1 MKWINT
7 QLKDV
12 MIFSPRKFIDERGF
26 FMETLRQNTFSDAFT
41 QNNLDVPQ
49 LVQENQSRSI
59 NNVLR
64 GLHFQQHF
72 PQGKLIRVARG
83 SIFDVAVDIRQGS
96 TTYGQWIGQEISD
109 ENGYQMWIPAG
120 FAHGFY
126 VLSDIA
132 DVIYKCSQY
141 YQPDDDQT
149 IAWNDPVL
157 NIQWP
162 LKQHL
167 APLVS
172 DKDNPMLNPKVISF
186 GLKQ

>member
-1 MKWINT
+1 MKYINT
-7 QLKDV
+7 HLEGV

-26 FMETLRQNTFSDAFT
+26 FMETLRQNSFSDAFI
-41 QNNLDVPQ
+41 QNKMDVPL
-49 LVQENQSRSI
+49 LVQENQSRSV

-83 SIFDVAVDIRQGS
+83 TIFDVAVDIRQES
-96 TTYGQWIGQEISD
+96 KTFGQWIGQEISD

-132 DVIYKCSQY
+132 DIIYKCSQY
-141 YQPDDDQT
+141 YQPDDEQS
-149 IAWNDPVL
+149 IAWNDPIL

-162 LKQHL
+162 LQQPP
-167 APLVS
+167 APIVS
-172 DKDNPMLNPKVISF
+172 DKDNPTINPKIISF
-186 GLKQ
+186 GLIK